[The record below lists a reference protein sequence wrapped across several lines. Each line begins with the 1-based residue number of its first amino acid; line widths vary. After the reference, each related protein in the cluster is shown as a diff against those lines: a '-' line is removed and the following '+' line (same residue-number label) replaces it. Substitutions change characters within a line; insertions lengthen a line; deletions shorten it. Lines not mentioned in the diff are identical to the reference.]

1 MLPWLQ
7 RRCTSPIEIHMT
19 TSIPWN
25 DSYHLTLCRLSCTFC
40 TSTHSKYPEF
50 CYFYGLQNHL
60 CQNWEVFMDIC
71 SGTLIHG
78 MLPIRWSKSVQDKW
92 LKSCGA
98 SVTQKGHVS
107 QLFGDVSTMWRN
119 HSGISTI
126 MCDVYLLW
134 RQEGHPACKKLSG
147 GVLAWLSVWSE
158 MQTCI
163 GPSWCHCHS
172 LSLASVKSRLVLLFW
187 YRLTQIVL
195 EKGPLNVC
203 VYCILYCLSAV
214 TTLQW
219 TLQMHCSTFIL

>member
-7 RRCTSPIEIHMT
+7 RHCTSLIEIHMT
-19 TSIPWN
+19 TTIPWN

-60 CQNWEVFMDIC
+60 CQNWDVFMDIC

-98 SVTQKGHVS
+98 SVTQKGHIS
-107 QLFGDVSTMWRN
+107 ELFGDVSTMWRN

-126 MCDVYLLW
+126 MCDVYLLCGGRKGIRPVKNWVVGCW
-134 RQEGHPACKKLSG
+134 RGYLSG
-147 GVLAWLSVWSE
+147 ARCRLAY
-158 MQTCI
+158 
-163 GPSWCHCHS
+163 GP
-172 LSLASVKSRLVLLFW
+172 ANR
-187 YRLTQIVL
+187 
-195 EKGPLNVC
+195 
-203 VYCILYCLSAV
+203 
-214 TTLQW
+214 
-219 TLQMHCSTFIL
+219 